1 MTIGYTCQSP
11 QPVIPLNF
19 KTDNLKTE
27 EIFAFFNICHTFI
40 DGVDLMQFALK
51 IRTHAVTIEAYI
63 ANQLVG
69 FCACYMNDYN
79 TQTAYITHIAIS
91 SEYRGKGYGK
101 QLLEKTIAIAQEHG
115 FQKLNLEVLKTNLP
129 ALALYQSHDFTI
141 IEDRNTKYL
150 MSLHL
155 ADKSG

>member
-1 MTIGYTCQSP
+1 MNITIGKITPERLLQHYKDCNMP
-11 QPVIPLNF
+11 I
-19 KTDNLKTE
+19 
-27 EIFAFFNICHTFI
+27 A
-40 DGVDLMQFALK
+40 GVDMRQHSEKLCALATM
-51 IRTHAVTIEAYI
+51 ILVYTADE
-63 ANQLVG
+63 NLVG
-69 FCACYMNDYN
+69 LCACYMNDYN

-91 SEYRGKGYGK
+91 PQYRGKGYGK

-115 FQKLNLEVLKTNLP
+115 FQRLNLEVLKTNLSV
-129 ALALYQSHDFTI
+129 LALYQSHDFTI